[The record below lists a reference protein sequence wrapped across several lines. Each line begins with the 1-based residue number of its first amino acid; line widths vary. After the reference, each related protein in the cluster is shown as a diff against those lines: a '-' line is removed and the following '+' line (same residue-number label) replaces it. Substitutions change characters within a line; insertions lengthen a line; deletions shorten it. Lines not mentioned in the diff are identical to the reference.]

1 MMHFFQHNLMAKIL
15 SLCGAVLLW
24 VYVMNEQN
32 PVLEASYTVVV
43 TKNVEA
49 TNLLVENVPDTVR
62 VTFKG
67 PRNTIL
73 TLRQQD
79 IKANIDLSGLKVGE
93 QEVPIDVVVPRGLT
107 LVTQQPLSAT
117 IIADSYEAKSV
128 PVVVRRLGTMPD
140 VHGVIDTTV
149 EPESVIVSGAKR
161 NVDKVVQALA
171 TVKLDNKKNSFSD
184 TVDVVALDASDKL
197 VKDVMVTPQTA
208 NVQVK
213 VNFVDIIKNVSVSPV
228 IEGKPADG
236 YVIGKVDITP
246 AEVQVGGRTA
256 DINPVQLLVTE
267 PIDVTGAKA
276 DVIKNVRLVGVDKIY
291 GTNREV
297 TVAIR
302 IVKSSSGENNAKDR

>member
-1 MMHFFQHNLMAKIL
+1 MMHFFQHNLMAKVL

-32 PVLEASYTVVV
+32 PVLEVSYTVVV
-43 TKNVEA
+43 TKNIES

-79 IKANIDLSGLKVGE
+79 IKANIDLSSLKVGE

-107 LVTQQPLSAT
+107 LVTQQPLTAT
-117 IIADSYEAKSV
+117 IVADTYEAKSV
-128 PVVVRRLGTMPD
+128 PVIVRRLGTMAD
-140 VHGVIDTTV
+140 VHGVIDTIA
-149 EPESVIVSGAKR
+149 EPNTVIVSGAKR

-197 VKDVMVTPQTA
+197 VKDVMVTPQTV

-213 VNFVDIIKNVSVSPV
+213 VNFVDIIKNVGVSPV

-236 YVIGKVDITP
+236 YVISKVEVTP
-246 AEVQVGGRTA
+246 AEVQVGGKTDA
-256 DINPVQLLVTE
+256 ISPLQLVVTE
-267 PIDVTGAKA
+267 PIDVAGAKS
-276 DVIKNVRLVGVDKIY
+276 DVVKSVKLVDIDRIY

-297 TVAIR
+297 TVTIR
-302 IVKSSSGENNAKDR
+302 INKSLSGESDVKNR